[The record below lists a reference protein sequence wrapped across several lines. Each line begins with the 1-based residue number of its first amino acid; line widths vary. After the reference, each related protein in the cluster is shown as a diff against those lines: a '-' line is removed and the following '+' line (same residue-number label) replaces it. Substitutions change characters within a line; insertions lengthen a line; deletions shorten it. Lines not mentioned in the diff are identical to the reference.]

1 MNMRKKLK
9 KSFIPL
15 MIFLVL
21 IITLSAISAADAESI
36 NETSSA
42 SDEIV
47 LEETDDTLESSSDEP
62 ILNADSEGTFTDLNN
77 NLTGKTEVTL
87 ESDYAYSADTD
98 SAYENGITVD
108 RELTINGNGHKITG
122 NDNKL
127 FAISNTGSLIL
138 KNLVIT
144 STYAGETQNDML
156 ISNSGNLT
164 FENVSFTV
172 ERALTK
178 SSSSSYVDLYYNTIV
193 NNANLLIK
201 NSIFKDSTIK
211 HETAFTSSSTKTY
224 YYGLIYNNGASSNLE
239 IENTTFDNNQ
249 LSSPL
254 KIGSTITFATLIHNE
269 KGTAKLNNVL
279 ISNNYVNYNPQSNP
293 KNFKGFIY
301 NNEGTLEILKSTIKD
316 NIMEFS
322 STNNQRNGIINSVG
336 GSATLTNNIIVNNT
350 FENYEI
356 EATGDSSLVANYWGT
371 NNPDFNKLTKNNIP
385 ENYIVLGF
393 IPENATTGAEKT
405 FEITFTLNTT
415 STIFETM
422 PNYNVT
428 VNSKKLG
435 ETTVE
440 IQKGIGQ
447 YKYLPV
453 IAGEDTITI
462 EGVDYIIN
470 VTEAPAGTFTDL
482 NDLITA
488 NDELELY
495 RDYVYQSS
503 DSALQTGI
511 PINKNVI
518 INGNGYTINSTNLAR
533 LFTVAAN
540 CNLTLRNV
548 TLITE

>member
-164 FENVSFTV
+164 FENVSF
-172 ERALTK
+172 K